1 MQCEYC
7 GATLKPG
14 AKVCD
19 QCGADVASARPPAA
33 QAAPAYEE
41 PIPEAFPYVDPS
53 AQPAETP
60 AEAPASAPEPLAYA
74 PATFADI
81 AAAAETAASINP
93 NPAPVLAI
101 ASLVLGV
108 FSLCAAFFALCG
120 APVSIIGIILGILGL
135 KKSPTQRGLAI
146 GGIVLNGVGL
156 LLAVLFTVLIGAM
169 GFISSSPGN

>member
-14 AKVCD
+14 AKVCQ
-19 QCGADVASARPPAA
+19 QCGADVAHAKPPTTFVS
-33 QAAPAYEE
+33 EE
-41 PIPEAFPYVDPS
+41 PIPEAFPYADPS
-53 AQPAETP
+53 AQPVEP
-60 AEAPASAPEPLAYA
+60 PIEAPSSVPEPAAYT

-81 AAAAETAASINP
+81 AAAAEKAASINP

-108 FSLCAAFFALCG
+108 FSLCASFFALCG
-120 APVSIIGIILGILGL
+120 TPVSIVGIVLGALAL
-135 KKSPTQRGLAI
+135 KKSPAQRGLAI

-169 GFISSSPGN
+169 GFISSTSGN